1 MAIKNFVLDTNV
13 ILHDAN
19 CIMNFADN
27 NIIIPMAVLEE
38 VDKFKKGDEQKNFQ
52 ARHFIRTLD
61 KLYCDSTDFKT
72 GAKLGDD
79 KGILRIVAGDDN
91 SEEVKKMFMTDFAD
105 HRILTVAYNM
115 KYRDGNENVVLIT
128 KDINLR
134 MKAKALGIKAEDYT
148 NGTVRNIDTLYT
160 GKCEIEETFV
170 GFVVSDFLR
179 YEYSV
184 KVFSYT

>member
-1 MAIKNFVLDTNV
+1 MATKNFVLDTNV

-105 HRILTVAYNM
+105 NRIYSS
-115 KYRDGNENVVLIT
+115 
-128 KDINLR
+128 
-134 MKAKALGIKAEDYT
+134 
-148 NGTVRNIDTLYT
+148 
-160 GKCEIEETFV
+160 TF
-170 GFVVSDFLR
+170 GFRHLPLFH
-179 YEYSV
+179 
-184 KVFSYT
+184 K